1 MGYPEGMS
9 SKTSSL
15 FPGARPSPPP
25 FRGQLL
31 KWIGNK
37 QRFASEIIKH
47 FPKSYGTYFEP
58 FVGSAAVVGTLAPS
72 QAVAGDAYAPLIEIW
87 SALKESPQTVTHW
100 YAERHALIA
109 KHGKAEAY
117 DKVRRSF
124 NMAPNGADLL
134 FLSRSC
140 YGGVVR
146 FRKRD
151 GYMSTPVGAHNPM
164 PPENFALRAEAWYA
178 RVQNVEFVHGDY
190 RELFARAKKG
200 DLVYCDPPY
209 QDSQAI
215 LYGAQAFRLNEL
227 FEAIDEAK
235 ARGVITALSIDGSKK
250 SGSSIVKISPPAG
263 LFAREE
269 TIDCGRSMLRRFQ
282 MEGQSLESEVVAD
295 RLYLTV

>member
-1 MGYPEGMS
+1 MNAQISP
-9 SKTSSL
+9 L
-15 FPGARPSPPP
+15 FPNERLPPPP

-37 QRFASEIIKH
+37 QRFAPEIIKH
-47 FPKSYGTYFEP
+47 FPKVFGTYFEP
-58 FVGSAAVVGTLAPS
+58 FVGSGAVVGTLAPK

-87 SALKESPQTVTHW
+87 TALKESPQAVAQW
-100 YAERHALIA
+100 YAERHALVA
-109 KHGKAEAY
+109 QLGKSAAY
-117 DKVRRSF
+117 DEVRRAF
-124 NMAPNGADLL
+124 NASPNGADLL
-134 FLSRSC
+134 FLSRAC

-151 GYMSTPVGAHNPM
+151 GHMSTPVGAHNPM
-164 PPENFALRAEAWYA
+164 PPDKFAQRAEAWHA
-178 RVQNVEFVHGDY
+178 RIRSVEFVHSDY

-215 LYGAQAFRLNEL
+215 LYGAQAFRLKEL
-227 FEAIDEAK
+227 FETIEEAK
-235 ARGVITALSIDGSKK
+235 GRGVITALSIDGSKQ
-250 SGSSIVKISPPAG
+250 SGANIVKISPPAD

-269 TIDCGRSMLRRFQ
+269 AIDCGRSMLKRFQ
-282 MEGQSLESEVVAD
+282 MEGQTLENEVVSD